1 MTGAIGQEAAMPT
14 AADLPD
20 FHVAS
25 LESLSLAGSGRA
37 RSIRVPADQRPEGFE
52 AAYDFHTLWYD
63 TVRIGGALHLICP
76 RFYNLAPL
84 LARLRI
90 DGARPKGLRL
100 RRFRRH
106 EIVRLAAPEG
116 ARRLGLAL
124 GDWRAE
130 SGISADGA
138 AFFEGLNAS
147 VQISRDNRLE
157 WIADW
162 ARFHVGEHGLEAM
175 LILDNGS
182 AAYPPEAILEALAP
196 VGLTRAVVLPVPQP
210 YGPTRGKSGGGGAK
224 FLQPAML
231 NLARLR
237 FLRKAR
243 AVLNADLDE
252 LVWSRAGSVFDAA
265 VAAPLGLVSF
275 AGVWRQPPPRTAPPF
290 AHAQHVHER
299 KGHWPCPTKYCIRPD
314 GPLGRLG
321 WDVHRPE
328 TWLPVGLRPRADM
341 GYWHCR
347 GITTDWKG
355 YGRLAPGNIGPR
367 DASTAA
373 VLERALGTC
382 ALAGPGRA

>member
-1 MTGAIGQEAAMPT
+1 MA
-14 AADLPD
+14 
-20 FHVAS
+20 
-25 LESLSLAGSGRA
+25 SLSLQATEHRRA
-37 RSIRVPADQRPEGFE
+37 APLPEGARGPAFD
-52 AAYDFHTLWYD
+52 AAFDATTLWYD
-63 TVRIGGALHLICP
+63 AVTLGRRLHLVCP
-76 RFYNLAPL
+76 KLANLAPL
-84 LARLRI
+84 LAHLRV
-90 DGARPKGLRL
+90 DGDKPRL
-100 RRFRRH
+100 RRKSHRRH
-106 EIVRLAAPEG
+106 DIVTTRAG
-116 ARRLGLAL
+116 ALSLAL
-124 GDWRAE
+124 GGHHWQTTPSPDQRHLFQGLRASLHISKNNDLDWIR
-130 SGISADGA
+130 
-138 AFFEGLNAS
+138 
-147 VQISRDNRLE
+147 
-157 WIADW
+157 DW
-162 ARFHVGEHGLEAM
+162 ARFHISAHGLEAM
-175 LILDNGS
+175 LVMDNGS
-182 AAYPPEAILEALAP
+182 DAYAPEQILDALQ
-196 VGLTRAVVLPVPQP
+196 GLGLRRAVVLKVPQP
-210 YGPTRGKSGGGGAK
+210 YGPPRTKAHPGTAK
-224 FLQPAML
+224 YLQPAML

-265 VAAPLGLVSF
+265 LADPLGLVSF

-290 AHAQHVHER
+290 LHAQHVHER
-299 KGHWPCPTKYCIRPD
+299 KGHWPCPTKYCIRPG

-355 YGRLAPGNIGPR
+355 YGRLSPGNIGPR